1 MKKLMSLLLVAVM
14 ALGLF
19 GCSKTTAGT
28 TGRHSNEGHKKAA
41 VDLDELK
48 KNDGDMLVIT
58 RHNAGECTK
67 EEYEASIYSVS
78 VSYSGIAYNPNPVCD
93 GHTGM
98 SDSDLR
104 FLYEFCIDAYE
115 NETFKDYKEDVCD
128 GTTYSF
134 VYYDLDGNAHTLYS
148 GYCYENEALKKAY
161 ETITNYAFE

>member
-1 MKKLMSLLLVAVM
+1 
-14 ALGLF
+14 
-19 GCSKTTAGT
+19 
-28 TGRHSNEGHKKAA
+28 
-41 VDLDELK
+41 
-48 KNDGDMLVIT
+48 
-58 RHNAGECTK
+58 
-67 EEYEASIYSVS
+67 
-78 VSYSGIAYNPNPVCD
+78 
-93 GHTGM
+93 M